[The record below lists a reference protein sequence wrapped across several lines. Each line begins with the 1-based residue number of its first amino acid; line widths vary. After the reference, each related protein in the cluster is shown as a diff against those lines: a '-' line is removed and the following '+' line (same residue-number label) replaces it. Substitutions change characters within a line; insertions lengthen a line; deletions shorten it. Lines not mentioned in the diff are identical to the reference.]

1 MAEVAV
7 SALSDEEIVARVL
20 GGSGAEASDGFE
32 ILMRRYNQRLYRVA
46 RSVFPR
52 DASEAEDI
60 VQDAWVRAFTHLEQF
75 AGRARF
81 STWLVRIALHEAWAR
96 ARRGRRLAPNPIE
109 QHEEELP
116 MPIDRENAD
125 PEREASDREMHVIL
139 EDAVEAL
146 PETYR
151 TVFMLRAIEDMS
163 TAEAAECLD
172 LTPEAVK
179 TRLHRARA
187 LLRREVLARAGA
199 GEAALYPFAGERCD
213 RIVAGVLARV
223 ARNRAPSPHPH

>member
-1 MAEVAV
+1 MPEAAVAT
-7 SALSDEEIVARVL
+7 LSDEEIVNRVRA
-20 GGSGAEASDGFE
+20 GEGDCFE

-81 STWLVRIALHEAWAR
+81 ATWLVRIALHEAWAR
-96 ARRGRRLAPNPIE
+96 ARKRRRISNEPDPH
-109 QHEEELP
+109 QEECP
-116 MPIDRENAD
+116 MPTDRENAD
-125 PEREASDREMHVIL
+125 PEREAADREIHVIL
-139 EDAVEAL
+139 EKAVEAL

-151 TVFMLRAIEDMS
+151 TVFVLRAIEDLS

-187 LLRREVLARAGA
+187 LLRRELLARAGA

-213 RIVAGVLARV
+213 RIVAAVSARV
-223 ARNRAPSPHPH
+223 GLRS